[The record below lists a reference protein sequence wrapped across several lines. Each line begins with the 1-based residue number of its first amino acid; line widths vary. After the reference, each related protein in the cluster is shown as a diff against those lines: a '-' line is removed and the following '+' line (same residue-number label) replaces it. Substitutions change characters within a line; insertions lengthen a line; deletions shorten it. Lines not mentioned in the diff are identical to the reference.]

1 MAKWISRSINV
12 GPTFFAGDTR
22 GHKLYA
28 DVPPALGGNDMAM
41 IPPMGILVVLGNC
54 MGMEVA
60 LACKNKGI
68 PYEGMT
74 VEVEAEWDE
83 QEHFLSDFKMKVTM
97 PAGLDERARRTV
109 EAGAKMCT
117 IRNTLMRGATVDLEI
132 T

>member
-1 MAKWISRSINV
+1 MAKWISKSINV
-12 GPTFFAGDTR
+12 GPTFFAGETM
-22 GHKLYA
+22 GHKLFA
-28 DVPPALGGNDMAM
+28 DVPLALGGNDMAM
-41 IPPMGILVVLGNC
+41 IPPMGILVILGNC

-83 QEHFLSDFKMKVTM
+83 EAHFLTNFKMKVTM
-97 PAGLDERARRTV
+97 PPGMDERARRTV

-117 IRNTLMRGATVDLEI
+117 TRNTLMRGATVDLEI
-132 T
+132 A